1 MLVTTNAA
9 NVGIDK
15 SQIALQVRFDWPHG
29 LLTYFQECG
38 RGSRQP
44 GVRSMCV
51 LYADLLSYVFLLSQL
66 VHGSEHTN
74 ITIDSQSGECEGF
87 NWAISPRRPP
97 ARPANNS
104 HEDFALG
111 PTAKKCLQDCCI
123 EELHEVVC
131 FFASTWDVS
140 MNVERSIYP
149 AVLSIQSHQQHGAVH
164 VRYAIEGF
172 TRISCWF
179 IEAVSSPF
187 SSG

>member
-15 SQIALQVRFDWPHG
+15 SQIALQVQFDWPHD

-51 LYADLLSYVFLLSQL
+51 LYADLLSYVYLLSQL

-87 NWAISPRRPP
+87 NWAISP
-97 ARPANNS
+97 
-104 HEDFALG
+104 
-111 PTAKKCLQDCCI
+111 
-123 EELHEVVC
+123 
-131 FFASTWDVS
+131 
-140 MNVERSIYP
+140 
-149 AVLSIQSHQQHGAVH
+149 
-164 VRYAIEGF
+164 
-172 TRISCWF
+172 
-179 IEAVSSPF
+179 
-187 SSG
+187 